1 MLTNEQIIEIFEESE
16 ALLNGHFRLTSGRH
30 SGQYVQCAQVLKFPE
45 YTEALCEHMAESFV
59 DDEVD
64 LVVGPAMG
72 GVTLSYEMARQL
84 GTPSLFTERVD
95 NKMTLRRNFF
105 IPKDARV
112 LVTEDVTTTGGSVIE
127 VINLVREAGGVVVGT
142 AVLVDRSGGTLD
154 LGVDKQVSALTLDVV
169 SFDAEECPLCK
180 DGVPIVKPGSRKVD

>member
-105 IPKDARV
+105 IPKGARV

>member
-95 NKMTLRRNFF
+95 NKMVLRRNFY
-105 IPKDARV
+105 IPEGSRV

-127 VINLVREAGGVVVGT
+127 VINLVREAGGIVVGT

-154 LGVDKQVSALTLDVV
+154 LGVDKQISALTLNVV

>member
-1 MLTNEQIIEIFEESE
+1 MLTREEIIEIFEESE
-16 ALLNGHFRLTSGRH
+16 ALQNGHFRLTSGRH
-30 SGQYVQCAQVLKFPE
+30 SDQYMQCAQVLKFPE

-59 DDEVD
+59 DDDVD

-95 NKMTLRRNFF
+95 NKMVLRRNFF
-105 IPKDARV
+105 IPEGARV

-127 VINLVREAGGVVVGT
+127 VIELVRAAGGIVVGT

-154 LGVDKQVSALTLDVV
+154 LGVDKQVSALTVNVV
-169 SFDAEECPLCK
+169 SYDADECPLCK
-180 DGVPIVKPGSRKVD
+180 DGIPIVKPGSRKAD

>member
-1 MLTNEQIIEIFEESE
+1 MLTNEQIVEIFEDSE

-30 SGQYVQCAQVLKFPE
+30 SAQYVQCAQVLKFPE
-45 YTEALCEHMAESFV
+45 YTEALCEHMAENFV
-59 DDEVD
+59 DDDVD
-64 LVVGPAMG
+64 LVIGPAMG

-95 NKMTLRRNFF
+95 NKMVLRRNFH
-105 IPKDARV
+105 IPKGARV

-127 VINLVREAGGVVVGT
+127 VIDLVREAGGIVVGT

-154 LGVDKQVSALTLDVV
+154 LGVDKQVSALTLNVI
-169 SFDAEECPLCK
+169 SYEAEDCPLCK
-180 DGVPIVKPGSRKVD
+180 EGLPIEKPGSRKVD